1 MANPSLQIGNSKWAI
16 KKDNL
21 LGYSTAGTRF
31 LPIPITMT
39 RASAGTRVNAQGLV
53 ETVELLGSED
63 VVNGDFATDLSGWTT
78 NGVGA
83 TFSPLLFTN
92 TANNGQIR
100 QDFTTVVGV
109 DYKLSIEIT
118 SGSWSVHASTS
129 TSSGGSLGNITA
141 TGELIF
147 TATTTTTYI
156 LCYLI
161 GASGTEGVIDN
172 VSVKEYQANDL
183 ARVDYTGSTS
193 SLLVEP
199 MRTNLVETSTTGEY
213 GNSPASE
220 ILTIAPD
227 GTNTAIRPV
236 PNANADRY
244 QYTTLAGTY
253 SSGDVLT
260 YSWYRKRIS
269 TPVNTVYVGDLNAN
283 TLVNATQVGVT
294 IEIASNINGY
304 DRFSATLSITDGSLS
319 SILRF
324 YFGAIIGVGNSSVA
338 YWGHQLEVGSYAT
351 SYIPTS
357 GGTVTRVKDQY
368 TKTGISDK
376 INSEEGVLFVEG
388 GTLSDDG
395 STQIISLF
403 ESSSSRLSLTF
414 SSTLNRIQFYA
425 AINGYTNTVTI
436 NAEGFN
442 KTQINKIAIRYGA
455 NNYALF
461 INGVKEGEN
470 TAQGNAFTVGSLSE
484 LTMSNSNPFYGKV
497 KQLQVYK
504 TALTDSELIALTT

>member
-161 GASGTEGVIDN
+161 GASGTDFYE
-172 VSVKEYQANDL
+172 SYAE
-183 ARVDYTGSTS
+183 
-193 SLLVEP
+193 
-199 MRTNLVETSTTGEY
+199 M
-213 GNSPASE
+213 AS
-220 ILTIAPD
+220 A
-227 GTNTAIRPV
+227 
-236 PNANADRY
+236 
-244 QYTTLAGTY
+244 
-253 SSGDVLT
+253 LT
-260 YSWYRKRIS
+260 Y
-269 TPVNTVYVGDLNAN
+269 
-283 TLVNATQVGVT
+283 T
-294 IEIASNINGY
+294 I
-304 DRFSATLSITDGSLS
+304 
-319 SILRF
+319 
-324 YFGAIIGVGNSSVA
+324 
-338 YWGHQLEVGSYAT
+338 Q
-351 SYIPTS
+351 
-357 GGTVTRVKDQY
+357 
-368 TKTGISDK
+368 
-376 INSEEGVLFVEG
+376 
-388 GTLSDDG
+388 
-395 STQIISLF
+395 
-403 ESSSSRLSLTF
+403 
-414 SSTLNRIQFYA
+414 
-425 AINGYTNTVTI
+425 
-436 NAEGFN
+436 
-442 KTQINKIAIRYGA
+442 
-455 NNYALF
+455 
-461 INGVKEGEN
+461 
-470 TAQGNAFTVGSLSE
+470 
-484 LTMSNSNPFYGKV
+484 
-497 KQLQVYK
+497 
-504 TALTDSELIALTT
+504 